1 MLDREVFLIDAD
13 QDLLLK

>member
-13 QDLLLK
+13 QELLLK